1 MSFFSPFLSAFFV
14 KLEKFQIILIL
25 EFPIY
30 RYIVAKEKK
39 KKKKETKETWEDF
52 RERVRERRR
61 KSGARFHELTRPDEN
76 GGVRSNVT
84 VPRDR
89 GSPSVDLVK
98 SDR

>member
-39 KKKKETKETWEDF
+39 KKKKKETKETWKDF
-52 RERVRERRR
+52 RERE
-61 KSGARFHELTRPDEN
+61 KD
-76 GGVRSNVT
+76 GGN
-84 VPRDR
+84 R
-89 GSPSVDLVK
+89 GQGSTN
-98 SDR
+98 

>member
-39 KKKKETKETWEDF
+39 KKKKEIKETWKDF
-52 RERVRERRR
+52 RE
-61 KSGARFHELTRPDEN
+61 KD
-76 GGVRSNVT
+76 GGN
-84 VPRDR
+84 R
-89 GSPSVDLVK
+89 GQGSTN
-98 SDR
+98 

>member
-39 KKKKETKETWEDF
+39 KKKKETKEIWKYF
-52 RERVRERRR
+52 RERE
-61 KSGARFHELTRPDEN
+61 KD
-76 GGVRSNVT
+76 GGN
-84 VPRDR
+84 R
-89 GSPSVDLVK
+89 GQGSTN
-98 SDR
+98 